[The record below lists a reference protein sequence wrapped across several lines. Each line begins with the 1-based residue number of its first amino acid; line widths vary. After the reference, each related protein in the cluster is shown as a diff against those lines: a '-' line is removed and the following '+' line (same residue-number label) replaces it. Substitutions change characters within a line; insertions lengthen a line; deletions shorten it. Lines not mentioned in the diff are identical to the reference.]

1 MVLTD
6 RVAELFVDAHQ
17 LYGSAVERLRMG
29 DIRDAAEKAWCATK
43 RATDALVL
51 AKTGHEPQRTSQ
63 TSRGVRILS
72 QESDAFESLRSRY
85 VSRIA
90 QLHGDCFYEGN
101 CGPEEVIAREIEYT
115 DAYIR
120 DAEDLAARV

>member
-1 MVLTD
+1 
-6 RVAELFVDAHQ
+6 
-17 LYGSAVERLRMG
+17 MG

-51 AKTGHEPQRTSQ
+51 AKTGHEPQRTRQ

-101 CGPEEVIAREIEYT
+101 CEPEEVIAREIKYT
-115 DAYIR
+115 GAYIR
-120 DAEDLAARV
+120 DAEDLATRV